1 MKNVAPEE
9 QPNKIKELLIQSK
22 TVEAITCCLDIL
34 KRQPD
39 NVALSILL
47 SQAYQQNTEFDKM
60 LSCIVESDKINN
72 DNLLIKLRLV
82 ECFLYAGE
90 TAKAI
95 LQLNE
100 LEQKKIQNDQFYAKL
115 AELYLHCGQHE
126 KVVQCY
132 QHANELCPEKFS
144 YQYNLASALMSMGEF
159 YQAESLL
166 ETVIKNKPGDLD
178 AYYSRS
184 VISKKNSINNHVN
197 ELELLIK
204 KYQNPQADIALGY
217 ALAKELEDI
226 GDYEKSFKYLQM
238 AAAQR
243 RKKMQYQ
250 VKTDVEAL
258 DKIRKVFDRKSLV
271 ESKVSNSEYA
281 PIFILGLPRS
291 GTTLLERILSSHSE
305 VGSLGEINNF
315 AFSLMHTVGPNS
327 GKLDLIEKSTTIDFD
342 LLAQRYTHATMGYG
356 VSGKHLI
363 DKTPLNFLYLGLIK
377 QAFPKANIIHL
388 KRHPLDS
395 CYAMFKT
402 LFRMGY
408 PFSYEYN
415 DLAEYYCAYNDLMN
429 HWRELYPEGFL
440 DIEYHDLVNSPQ
452 KEVRRLVQ
460 YCELD
465 WQHKM
470 MDFHQNSTP
479 TATASFSQVRQPI
492 YKTSVNRWKR
502 YELQLKPLQDKLT
515 NRGINCE

>member
-1 MKNVAPEE
+1 MTNLSSE
-9 QPNKIKELLIQSK
+9 QHLNKIKQLLLQNKSDQ
-22 TVEAITCCLDIL
+22 AISCCLDIL
-34 KRQPD
+34 KNQPD

-47 SQAYQQNTEFDKM
+47 SQAYQQNTEFDEM
-60 LSCIVESDKINN
+60 LSCILNSDKINV

-95 LQLNE
+95 LLLDE

-115 AELYLHCGQHE
+115 AELYLHCAQHE
-126 KVVQCY
+126 KVVKCY
-132 QHANELCPEKFS
+132 QQANQLCPDKS
-144 YQYNLASALMSMGEF
+144 TYQYNLASSLMSVGDF

-166 ETVIKNKPGDLD
+166 ETVINNKPDDFD

-184 VISKKNSINNHVN
+184 VLSKKNSINNHID
-197 ELELLIK
+197 ELELLIS
-204 KYQNPQADIALGY
+204 KYQNPQAEITLGY

-226 GDYEKSFKYLQM
+226 GEYDKSFKYLQ
-238 AAAQR
+238 AAATQR

-250 VKTDVEAL
+250 VQNDVNAL
-258 DKIRKVFDRKSLV
+258 NKIREVFNRKTLE
-271 ESKVSNSEYA
+271 ESKVSDSEST
-281 PIFILGLPRS
+281 PFFILGLPRS
-291 GTTLLERILSSHSE
+291 GTTLLERILSNHSE

-327 GKLDLIEKSTTIDFD
+327 GKLNLIEKSATVDFD
-342 LLAQRYTHATMGYG
+342 LLARRYTHATRGYG
-356 VSGKHLI
+356 ISDKYLI

-377 QAFPKANIIHL
+377 QAFPRAKIIHL

-395 CYAMFKT
+395 CYAMYKT

-408 PFSYEYN
+408 PFSYDYD
-415 DLAEYYCAYNDLMN
+415 DLAEYFCAYHDLMK
-429 HWRELYPEGFL
+429 HWRELYPDGFL
-440 DIEYHDLVNSPQ
+440 DVEYHELVNSPQ
-452 KEVRRLVQ
+452 KEIRRLVQ

-465 WQHKM
+465 WQDEM
-470 MDFHQNSTP
+470 MDFHQNSAP
-479 TATASFSQVRQPI
+479 TATASLSQVRQPI

-502 YELQLKPLQDKLT
+502 YELQLRPLQDKLT
-515 NRGINCE
+515 SRGINCE